1 MSSFQ
6 KSILNPQLHEL
17 ICSSLNLELYDN
29 AVFYAEK
36 LLCESKTED
45 VKYLLAKSY
54 IGQGKFHQA
63 YQTLKDCHSQ
73 QNRYLFT
80 LICIKLNKFIDA
92 EKSLLQKFL
101 TKKNENYD
109 NVIPNGAAGYYLLGI
124 VCEKLSRKNEAIS
137 AFKKSIELDPF
148 MWCSY
153 EKLCKLEP
161 NKIDNNKIFT
171 ELNPKILIFNKKFL
185 DDNYDNIGNNN
196 NINNDEKIKI
206 K

>member
-1 MSSFQ
+1 MS
-6 KSILNPQLHEL
+6 
-17 ICSSLNLELYDN
+17 
-29 AVFYAEK
+29 
-36 LLCESKTED
+36 
-45 VKYLLAKSY
+45 
-54 IGQGKFHQA
+54 
-63 YQTLKDCHSQ
+63 
-73 QNRYLFT
+73 
-80 LICIKLNKFIDA
+80 KLNKFIDA
-92 EKSLLQKFL
+92 EKSLLQKFF

-185 DDNYDNIGNNN
+185 DDNYDGNNKHLTFKLSKKGN
-196 NINNDEKIKI
+196 NEFKIEINHPEKIKSKKLI
-206 K
+206 KKFNSMII